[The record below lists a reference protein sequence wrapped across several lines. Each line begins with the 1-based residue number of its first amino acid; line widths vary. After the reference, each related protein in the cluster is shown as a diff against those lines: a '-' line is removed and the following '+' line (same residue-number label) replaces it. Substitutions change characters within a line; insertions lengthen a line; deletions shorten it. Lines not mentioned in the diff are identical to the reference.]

1 MNRLKTKII
10 FVVACMFGYFL
21 NSGVLLAQ
29 SEPNKSFYTI
39 AVDPT
44 FGGNS
49 SFVSVPPVALYMEKG
64 VADFLSVGLAV
75 GADMREWVS
84 TESTVAVGITGRF
97 VGYALQAVEKFSGG
111 EVNAAGLEPY
121 FGLTYG
127 YYMPQPFDEI
137 GSLLSFSGF
146 GVVLGTRWYPG
157 DSRKFG
163 LMLEYSSRGNTGMGT
178 GINVG
183 VTFGR

>member
-1 MNRLKTKII
+1 MNRSKTRII
-10 FVVACMFGYFL
+10 FVLACMIGYFV
-21 NSGVLLAQ
+21 NSGALLAQ
-29 SEPNKSFYTI
+29 SESNKSFYTI

-49 SFVSVPPVALYMEKG
+49 NFVAVPPVALYVEKG
-64 VADFLSVGLAV
+64 FADFLSLGFAM
-75 GADMREWVS
+75 GADMREWSS
-84 TESTVAVGITGRF
+84 TENTVALGFTGRF
-97 VGYALQAVEKFSGG
+97 VGYALQAVETFSGG
-111 EVNAAGLEPY
+111 EVTAAGFEPY

-127 YYMPQPFDEI
+127 YYMPQPFDEV
-137 GSLLSFSGF
+137 GSLFSFSGI
-146 GVVLGTRWYPG
+146 GMVLGTRWYPG

>member
-1 MNRLKTKII
+1 MNRLKIKIA
-10 FVVACMFGYFL
+10 FALACMIGYFA
-21 NSGVLLAQ
+21 NGTVLLAQ
-29 SEPNKSFYTI
+29 SVKENTFYTV

-49 SFVSVPPVALYMEKG
+49 NFVSVPPVSLYMEKG
-64 VADFLSVGLAV
+64 IADFLSVGLAV
-75 GADMREWVS
+75 GADMRKWVS
-84 TESTVAVGITGRF
+84 TENTLALGLTGRF
-97 VGYALQAVEKFSGG
+97 VGYAFQAVEKFSGD
-111 EVNAAGLEPY
+111 EVTVAGLEPY
-121 FGLTYG
+121 FGFTYG
-127 YYMPQPFDEI
+127 RYWPWAFEEN

-157 DSRKFG
+157 DSRNFG
-163 LMLEYSSRGNTGMGT
+163 LMLEYSSRGNTGMGS